1 MWRIRGLSLN
11 HIAETL
17 FASEMF
23 VKKAAFR
30 LNEHKTREHLQ
41 WLPVTRAPR
50 RFFPI

>member
-1 MWRIRGLSLN
+1 MRRKRGLSLC

-30 LNEHKTREHLQ
+30 LYKNKTRAVRSAKEK
-41 WLPVTRAPR
+41 VKETKDIR
-50 RFFPI
+50 